1 MPRVTGRAT
10 YQRREVESDLASS
23 GYGVRDGGIKSVIKL
38 DGDEE
43 ITLLYFEQIPWYF
56 RVFLHT
62 LKISPLDDPRT
73 AIKPGE
79 RCDEREMNVTVVCV
93 FSPSI
98 LCAGQRS

>member
-1 MPRVTGRAT
+1 MLLVTGRAT
-10 YQRREVESDLASS
+10 RRRHGVENDHSSPS

-62 LKISPLDDPRT
+62 LKISPLNDPRT

-79 RCDEREMNVTVVCV
+79 R
-93 FSPSI
+93 
-98 LCAGQRS
+98 